1 MDTPQSLKDL
11 LDAKLLSDY
20 NQTLKDLFEARQKI
34 KELEKEIERLKG
46 EKVEDNPD
54 YTYLRIY

>member
-1 MDTPQSLKDL
+1 MSAEHIQ
-11 LDAKLLSDY
+11 LLSDY
-20 NQTLKDLFEARQKI
+20 NKTLEDLFEARQKI
-34 KELEKEIERLKG
+34 KELEKEIERLKS

>member
-1 MDTPQSLKDL
+1 MSAEDL
-11 LDAKLLSDY
+11 QLLSDY

-46 EKVEDNPD
+46 EKVEDGLD